1 MTNQYPSDLACV
13 AKVSDRTRHSI
24 EALHK
29 PNIKKLEKRKARS
42 SFKESIWGADLV
54 DLQVRSKYDKGL
66 RFLLFFIDSFSKY
79 AWFVPL
85 KDQKGVTVTNAF
97 QKTLDK
103 SSRKPNKIWVH
114 KESGFYNK
122 SMKSQ

>member
-13 AKVSDRTRHSI
+13 AKVSDRTRHLM

-66 RFLLFFIDSFSKY
+66 RFLLFLIDSYSKY
-79 AWFVPL
+79 AWYVSL
-85 KDQKGVTVTNAF
+85 KD
-97 QKTLDK
+97 
-103 SSRKPNKIWVH
+103 
-114 KESGFYNK
+114 
-122 SMKSQ
+122 